1 MTPPPRY
8 IAHEIYRDSSYGR
21 SHPLHIPRVSAC
33 TDLIRALGWLDD
45 AAFVE
50 SPRATPDELARFHD
64 PAYVAALQRAEAD
77 QSVTPEV
84 AVRHAIGVNGNPVYP
99 EIFRRPATAA
109 GGTLKAA
116 DLIAGPAGGIVHHP
130 AGGTHHGRRDRASG
144 FCYLNDPVLGLLR
157 LLDHGLAPLL
167 YVDLDAHHGDGVQD
181 AFHDDDRVVTVSIH
195 EADRWPRT
203 GAFEDRA
210 GGAALNLPVPRGFN
224 DDELALLL
232 DAVVL
237 PLAER
242 LRPAAIMVQGG
253 CDGLADDPQA
263 RLELSNGALWRAV
276 AALRDVALAQPT
288 PRLIVL
294 GGGGYNPYAVA
305 RCWAGYW
312 GLLTGRAMPDRLPP
326 AAEALLRGLP
336 WSHRRA
342 RAAPEHWFTTLA
354 DPPRHGPI
362 GEAVRD
368 LARRAARETSG
379 LSPA

>member
-1 MTPPPRY
+1 MIRPRY
-8 IAHEIYRDSSYGR
+8 VTHGIYRDSSYGW

-33 TDLIRALGWLDD
+33 TDLLRALGWLADGD
-45 AAFVE
+45 VVE
-50 SPRATPDELARFHD
+50 SPRAGSSDLTRFHD
-64 PAYVAALQRAEAD
+64 PAYVAALRRAEAD
-77 QSVTPEV
+77 QAVPPEV
-84 AVRHAIGVNGNPVYP
+84 AARHAIGIQGNPIYP

-116 DLIAGPAGGIVHHP
+116 DLVAGPAGGIVHHP

-181 AFHDDDRVVTVSIH
+181 AFHDDARVFTVSIH
-195 EADRWPRT
+195 EENRWPRT

-210 GGAALNLPVPRGFN
+210 GGAALNLPVPRGLT

-232 DAVVL
+232 DEVVL
-237 PLAER
+237 PLAAR
-242 LRPAAIMVQGG
+242 LRPATIMVQGG
-253 CDGLADDPQA
+253 CDGLSDDPQA
-263 RLELSNGALWRAV
+263 RLDLSNGGLWRAV
-276 AALRDVALAQPT
+276 AALRDAALSAPV

-312 GLLTGRAMPDRLPP
+312 GLLTNRAVPDRLPP
-326 AAEALLRGLP
+326 EAEAVLRGLP

-342 RAAPEHWFTTLA
+342 RTPPERWFTTLA
-354 DPPRHGPI
+354 DPVTGGAPR
-362 GEAVRD
+362 EDVRE
-368 LARRAARETSG
+368 LARAGRRRVAG
-379 LSPA
+379 LAP